1 MRNSVWVFGAGVA
14 GLTAAHELAER
25 GFRVRVYDAREDPR
39 RPGWPLIGGLAA
51 TQYRRW
57 PAPLSNT
64 RRVSGDET
72 FSEAGEIIPCPWAQS
87 DPKHRYWRWPLVP
100 IAGDDAPRIRN
111 EALTSIAPWL
121 ASIMGKS
128 PRLTSGARCEDV
140 TVVSKNQADAVAF
153 ARELADR
160 VRDTLA
166 REEQAGSWHVVPHP
180 VPAASPQDS
189 NLVASDADLADP
201 EGSVA
206 CVASTSE
213 KIWPRAERPNYVST
227 MDFGAAQSD
236 FFKDAVV
243 VYVHEQLL
251 AGEHGY
257 RFFPSFYRN
266 LFDTLRRI
274 PFLEPENR
282 PLELAT
288 GGRFRKSGA
297 PKDYRVDGENVL
309 DRLVSLDRHALCF
322 EDGRSPLELPRSS
335 DRSASTM
342 MSMLDDA
349 IERLRLPPSDL
360 LRMQA
365 TLLRYATS
373 SRARRS
379 EYEHL
384 SWAQF
389 SRSDEASDEFRRAM
403 KHWPRALVGLSS
415 EKADSRSFGSVQV
428 QLLLDQARED
438 GLRDGSLD
446 APTSEAWLDPWRR
459 YLNRHLGVTFHV
471 GTLDSIDANG
481 GVRRTVKSNAGAQSD
496 EVPPDAYVVVALDLS
511 SLLAMQRHGRLALRG
526 DTPINDLRELERRI
540 RMQAIDP
547 PFSDFVGVQ
556 FFLEEDHSILR
567 GHIYYPD
574 SPWALT
580 SVSPVQYRRD
590 RPDKRTRA
598 AGMVSV
604 VIGDL
609 DATHKKAPGD
619 PGCSMRECQT
629 KEEIA
634 RRVWMQIRAASKYAE
649 SPLPEQPL
657 AFHIDSGWH
666 QTEGADGKLAWV
678 NSTPFL
684 VNDVALADW
693 WPETPGAYRVHGGR
707 FAFAGTWLRT
717 NTRLVTMEAACES
730 GRHAANAILEHYA
743 ACAENAAY
751 AKVRTFDLED
761 LEPKDLDWLRRLDA
775 ELVARGVP
783 HLLDVLGGE
792 DWMRRL
798 DPGSDLASQL
808 LELARGQGELG
819 RALGDAVRQV
829 ATKLVPAGLRRH

>member
-1 MRNSVWVFGAGVA
+1 
-14 GLTAAHELAER
+14 
-25 GFRVRVYDAREDPR
+25 
-39 RPGWPLIGGLAA
+39 
-51 TQYRRW
+51 
-57 PAPLSNT
+57 
-64 RRVSGDET
+64 
-72 FSEAGEIIPCPWAQS
+72 
-87 DPKHRYWRWPLVP
+87 
-100 IAGDDAPRIRN
+100 
-111 EALTSIAPWL
+111 
-121 ASIMGKS
+121 
-128 PRLTSGARCEDV
+128 
-140 TVVSKNQADAVAF
+140 
-153 ARELADR
+153 
-160 VRDTLA
+160 
-166 REEQAGSWHVVPHP
+166 
-180 VPAASPQDS
+180 
-189 NLVASDADLADP
+189 
-201 EGSVA
+201 
-206 CVASTSE
+206 
-213 KIWPRAERPNYVST
+213 
-227 MDFGAAQSD
+227 
-236 FFKDAVV
+236 
-243 VYVHEQLL
+243 
-251 AGEHGY
+251 
-257 RFFPSFYRN
+257 
-266 LFDTLRRI
+266 
-274 PFLEPENR
+274 
-282 PLELAT
+282 
-288 GGRFRKSGA
+288 
-297 PKDYRVDGENVL
+297 
-309 DRLVSLDRHALCF
+309 
-322 EDGRSPLELPRSS
+322 
-335 DRSASTM
+335 
-342 MSMLDDA
+342 
-349 IERLRLPPSDL
+349 
-360 LRMQA
+360 
-365 TLLRYATS
+365 
-373 SRARRS
+373 
-379 EYEHL
+379 
-384 SWAQF
+384 
-389 SRSDEASDEFRRAM
+389 
-403 KHWPRALVGLSS
+403 
-415 EKADSRSFGSVQV
+415 
-428 QLLLDQARED
+428 
-438 GLRDGSLD
+438 
-446 APTSEAWLDPWRR
+446 
-459 YLNRHLGVTFHV
+459 
-471 GTLDSIDANG
+471 
-481 GVRRTVKSNAGAQSD
+481 
-496 EVPPDAYVVVALDLS
+496 
-511 SLLAMQRHGRLALRG
+511 MQRHGRLALRG

-657 AFHIDSGWH
+657 AFHIDSGWR
-666 QTEGADGKLAWV
+666 QTKGADGKLAWV